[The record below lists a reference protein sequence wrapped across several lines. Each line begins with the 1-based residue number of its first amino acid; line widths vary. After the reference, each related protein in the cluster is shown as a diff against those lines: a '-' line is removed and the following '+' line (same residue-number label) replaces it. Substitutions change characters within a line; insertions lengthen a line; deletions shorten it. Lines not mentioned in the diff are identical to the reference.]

1 MFSIRV
7 ISASNSCKGFT
18 CITKFFSIYFVV
30 RLEFMKKDKILVI
43 GASGQ
48 IGVELTLEL
57 RKIYGGANV
66 IASDLREQNE
76 LLKGTGPYVSL
87 DVMNK
92 EMLHVQVIRQN
103 ITQIYLLAAILS
115 ATGEKNPALAWH
127 LNMQSLLNV
136 LEIAKEENLQKVY
149 WPSSIA
155 VFGPSSPKKNCPQQT
170 IIEPI
175 TVYGISKYAGEFW
188 CNYYHQRY
196 GTDVRSLRYP
206 GLISYKS
213 EPGGGTTDYAI
224 EIFHAA
230 LEDKKYNSF
239 LREDTYLPM
248 MYMPDAIRAT
258 IELMESDAKKI
269 KVRTSYNISA
279 MSFSPKEI
287 AEEIKKHIPAFA
299 ITYKPDY
306 RQQIAESWPQS
317 IDDSGANNDWKWTP
331 EYDIIKMTSDMIENL
346 KLRRINPDKN
356 NY

>member
-1 MFSIRV
+1 MI
-7 ISASNSCKGFT
+7 K
-18 CITKFFSIYFVV
+18 
-30 RLEFMKKDKILVI
+30 EKILVI

-57 RKIYGGANV
+57 RRIYGGANV
-66 IASDLREQNE
+66 IASDLREEND

-136 LEIAKEENLQKVY
+136 LEIAKEENLQKIY

-155 VFGPSSPKKNCPQQT
+155 VFGPSSPKKDCPQQT

-188 CNYYHQRY
+188 CNYYHRRF
-196 GTDVRSLRYP
+196 GVDVRSLRYP

-230 LEDKKYNSF
+230 IEENKYTCF

-258 IELMESDAKKI
+258 IELMESDAKQI
-269 KVRTSYNISA
+269 TIRTSYNISG

-287 AEEIKKHIPAFA
+287 SAEIQKHIPGFTT
-299 ITYKPDY
+299 TYKPDY

-317 IDDSGANNDWKWTP
+317 IDDTIAAKDWRWKP
-331 EYDIIKMTSDMIENL
+331 GYELSKMTKDMLANMRSNV
-346 KLRRINPDKN
+346 K
-356 NY
+356 

>member
-1 MFSIRV
+1 MPV
-7 ISASNSCKGFT
+7 
-18 CITKFFSIYFVV
+18 
-30 RLEFMKKDKILVI
+30 MKDKILVI

-48 IGVELTLEL
+48 IGVELTLAL
-57 RKIYGGANV
+57 RKIYGNANV
-66 IASDLREQNE
+66 VASDLREENN

-115 ATGEKNPALAWH
+115 ATGEKNPNLAWN
-127 LNMQSLLNV
+127 LNMQGLLNV
-136 LEIAKEENLQKVY
+136 LDIAREEQIKKVY

-155 VFGPSSPKKNCPQQT
+155 VFGPTSPKQNCPQQT

-196 GTDVRSLRYP
+196 NVDVRSLRYP

-213 EPGGGTTDYAI
+213 SPGGGTTDYAV
-224 EIFHAA
+224 EIFYEAIENKH
-230 LEDKKYNSF
+230 YTCF
-239 LREDTYLPM
+239 LSEDTYLPM

-258 IELMESDAKKI
+258 IELMEAPADKI
-269 KVRTSYNISA
+269 SVHTSYNLSA

-287 AEEIKKHIPAFA
+287 AGEIQKHIPDFKME
-299 ITYKPDY
+299 YKPDY
-306 RQQIAESWPQS
+306 RQTIAKSWPQS
-317 IDDSGANNDWKWTP
+317 IDDSVARRDWNWKP
-331 EYDIIKMTSDMIENL
+331 EYNLSRMTEDMLKNL
-346 KLRRINPDKN
+346 Q
-356 NY
+356 

>member
-1 MFSIRV
+1 
-7 ISASNSCKGFT
+7 
-18 CITKFFSIYFVV
+18 
-30 RLEFMKKDKILVI
+30 LVI

-48 IGVELTLEL
+48 IGVELTLAL
-57 RKIYGGANV
+57 RKIYGNANV
-66 IASDLREQNE
+66 VASDLREEND

-115 ATGEKNPALAWH
+115 ATGEKNPNLAWS

-136 LEIAKEENLQKVY
+136 LDIAREEHLHKVY

-155 VFGPSSPKKNCPQQT
+155 VFGPTSPRQQCPQQT
-170 IIEPI
+170 IIEPT

-188 CNYYHQRY
+188 CHYYNQRF
-196 GTDVRSLRYP
+196 GVDVRSLRYP

-213 EPGGGTTDYAI
+213 APGGGTTDYAI
-224 EIFHAA
+224 EIFHEA
-230 LEDKKYNSF
+230 LEDKKYESF

-258 IELMESDAKKI
+258 IELMEAPPGKI
-269 KVRTSYNISA
+269 SVRTSYNLSG

-287 AEEIKKHIPAFA
+287 AAEIKKHIPEFS
-299 ITYKPDY
+299 ISYEPDY
-306 RQQIAESWPQS
+306 RQAIADSWPQS
-317 IDDSGANNDWKWTP
+317 IDDSVARNDWGWKE
-331 EYDIIKMTSDMIENL
+331 EYTLANMTKDMLENL
-346 KLRRINPDKN
+346 EK
-356 NY
+356 